1 MKSSSLKKSKIN
13 GGKTKLPEK
22 TFPKKGDR
30 LRAIFSAAMDAKII
44 LDSEGKVVFCNHAA
58 EKIFGFSSDEILCKD
73 LCSFVIQEKYRKD
86 YNDGL
91 SEFRK
96 LTEKSVLDKVIK
108 LQGLKKNGEKFSM
121 ELSLSPLKLENQLY
135 ALGFVRDVSKLNSAE
150 EELNKYNLYLE
161 NQVKDR
167 TAELTEAKDKL
178 LQEISKRK
186 KAEEKQMHLL
196 LDCANANQDLKN
208 FANIVIHDLKAPL
221 RGIKLIADVISTD
234 YSEKLGK
241 EGKKQ
246 MDILKGRVK
255 RMYNLIEGIYRYSKY
270 GSFKGE
276 KVEANLNVI
285 VSELIDKIVPPEN
298 IDTIIE
304 NELPTIF
311 FEKNSICQIF
321 QNLLSN
327 AVNSINI
334 PKGEIRIGCI
344 AEGSNWKF
352 YVADNGKGI
361 EEKHFTTIFKLFQT
375 ISSKEDYESV
385 GIGLSLV
392 KKIVENNRGKIWL
405 ESEVGRGS
413 TFYFLL
419 PKGVK

>member
-1 MKSSSLKKSKIN
+1 
-13 GGKTKLPEK
+13 LPEK

-121 ELSLSPLKLENQLY
+121 ELSLSPLKLENQFY
-135 ALGFVRDVSKLNSAE
+135 ALGFVRDVSKLNLAK
-150 EELNKYNLYLE
+150 EELNEHNLCLE
-161 NQVKDR
+161 NQLKDR

-178 LQEISKRK
+178 LQENNKRK
-186 KAEEKQMHLL
+186 ETEEKLMRLL
-196 LDCANANQDLKN
+196 QDYANANQELRN
-208 FANIVIHDLKAPL
+208 FANIVTHDLKAPL
-221 RGIKLIADVISTD
+221 RGINLLAVLISTD
-234 YSEKLGK
+234 YAEKLGK

-246 MDILKGRVK
+246 MDRLKGRVK
-255 RMYNLIEGIYRYSKY
+255 RMYTLIEGVYRYSKY
-270 GSFKGE
+270 GSFNGE
-276 KVEANLNVI
+276 KIEVNLNAL

-298 IDTIIE
+298 IDTTIE

-311 FEKNSICQIF
+311 CEKTSMFQIF
-321 QNLLSN
+321 QNLLTN
-327 AVNSINI
+327 AVASIKI
-334 PKGEIRIGCI
+334 PKGKIRIGCI
-344 AEGSNWKF
+344 AEGNNWKF
-352 YVADNGKGI
+352 YVADNGTGI
-361 EEKHFTTIFKLFQT
+361 EEKHFMTIFKMFQT
-375 ISSKEDYESV
+375 ISSKEESESV
-385 GIGLSLV
+385 GIGLPLV
-392 KKIVENNRGKIWL
+392 KKILDRNRGKIWL

-419 PKGVK
+419 PKSVE